1 MAREYISLVERTSDE
16 ATIEVEIRPK
26 IDNALGDEVVAARK
40 TVHELDE
47 RQREVAALPR
57 APAKD
62 RAESGLSVTSPGLMG
77 GGEQDAALTNT
88 DANLPATPAVGQG
101 PRNTWEQSIDLPS
114 RTQPTPISVNDG
126 SSRFDRW
133 PGECIHA
140 SITAAGVAAALLRFS
155 AAVVPDAQS
164 AMTPPSGAC
173 VSSAFPIKADA
184 RCRAAACAH
193 VEPPSVGRPLAR
205 RTSLVPW
212 MLFGD
217 GRDQQVG
224 QTHTPVPRESRQGS
238 LDVHGP
244 LPVLVQDGQVLVC
257 RPPVRPDL
265 LVVLCA
271 SRAEQG
277 LEVKGSA
284 GSDQAGRDQRGQPF
298 GDTLVMYA
306 SRCAGVDQIAGNYR
320 HTRALSS
327 LSAKSLI
334 APPTRRSTSRRL
346 PIQQ

>member
-40 TVHELDE
+40 AVHELDE

-205 RTSLVPW
+205 RTSLVSW
-212 MLFGD
+212 TICAAYAAGSRGLTDDVGD
-217 GRDQQVG
+217 GRAI
-224 QTHTPVPRESRQGS
+224 PGS
-238 LDVHGP
+238 LAQP
-244 LPVLVQDGQVLVC
+244 
-257 RPPVRPDL
+257 
-265 LVVLCA
+265 A
-271 SRAEQG
+271 
-277 LEVKGSA
+277 SA
-284 GSDQAGRDQRGQPF
+284 GRPTDSVSAWNTREKARVPAHVRKDPGLSF
-298 GDTLVMYA
+298 GCVSVSGCGL
-306 SRCAGVDQIAGNYR
+306 
-320 HTRALSS
+320 
-327 LSAKSLI
+327 
-334 APPTRRSTSRRL
+334 
-346 PIQQ
+346 